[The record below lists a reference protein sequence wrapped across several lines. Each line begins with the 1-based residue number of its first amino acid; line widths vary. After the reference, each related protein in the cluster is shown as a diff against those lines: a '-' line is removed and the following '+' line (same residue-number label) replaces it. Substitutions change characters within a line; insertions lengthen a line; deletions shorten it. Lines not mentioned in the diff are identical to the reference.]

1 MIYPK
6 VLEELIE
13 SFKTLPGIGDKSAER
28 MALTILKQSQDE
40 IDHFALSMQNAK
52 KKLHNCKTCG
62 FITDE
67 EECIICSNPV
77 RNKNKICVV
86 EDYKSVFMFEKM
98 GKYDGVYQVLNGLI
112 SPIDGIGPDDINID
126 GLIKKC
132 KENKSKDLEVVIAL
146 KPSIEGETTIQ
157 YINIL
162 LKKYKVKVS
171 RLSYGIPVGT
181 EIDYLDSLTL
191 ERAFEDRRNISE

>member
-98 GKYDGVYQVLNGLI
+98 GKYDGVYQVLDGLI

-126 GLIKKC
+126 SLIKKC

>member
-67 EECIICSNPV
+67 EECVICSNPI
-77 RNKNKICVV
+77 RNKNKICIV

-126 GLIKKC
+126 SLIKKC

>member
-6 VLEELIE
+6 VLEELIK

-126 GLIKKC
+126 SLIKKC

>member
-28 MALTILKQSQDE
+28 LALTILKQSQDE

-126 GLIKKC
+126 SLIKKC